1 MIILITGATG
11 YIGREFI
18 RKYQNEFDI
27 IALVREKSNI
37 ADIEQFNC
45 KIIKFNDFT
54 DINLIFQKNIIDR
67 KSTRLNSS
75 HSRASRMPSSA

>member
-54 DINLIFQKNIIDR
+54 DINLIFQKKHHIW
-67 KSTRLNSS
+67 NSAFCIKCY
-75 HSRASRMPSSA
+75 SRT